1 MMFKE
6 DYDCESLISFKGPLT
21 VGLLSF
27 LGNSLRKIIKVEHA
41 LEKKIFRIFIE
52 LTQNVSYYSAEFIE
66 VEKGISSGIGWFV
79 IKELEESF
87 TVTTGNLIIREDGFK
102 LIRNCDEINSLNE
115 RELRDLKRKT
125 RSQAIER
132 DVGAHIG
139 LIQISLVSGNQLDYK
154 VKELDDI
161 HSYFTISAKINKN
174 NLGKPEKK

>member
-6 DYDCESLISFKGPLT
+6 DYDNESLISFKGPLT

-27 LGNSLRKIIKVEHA
+27 LGNSLRKVIKVEHA
-41 LEKKIFRIFIE
+41 LERKIFRIFIE
-52 LTQNVSYYSAEFIE
+52 LTQNVSYYSAEFVE

-79 IKELEESF
+79 IKELKDHY

-115 RELRDLKRKT
+115 RELRELKRRT

-139 LIQISLVSGNQLDYK
+139 LIQISLVSGNQLNYK
-154 VKELDDI
+154 VKELDGV
-161 HSYFTISAKINKN
+161 HSYFTISARIDKN
-174 NLGKPEKK
+174 NIGKPEKK